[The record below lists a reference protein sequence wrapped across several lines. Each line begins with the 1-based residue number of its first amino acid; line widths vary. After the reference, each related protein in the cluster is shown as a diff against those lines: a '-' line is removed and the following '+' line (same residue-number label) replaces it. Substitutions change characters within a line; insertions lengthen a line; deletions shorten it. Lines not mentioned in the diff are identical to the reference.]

1 MTRQVQ
7 RLLQKLKKPVDEAD
21 FLNEDVFRLM
31 QSDPLGAL
39 TVLEA
44 AEEAKLDLAAILELR
59 VECYLALGEAQH
71 ARTNFS
77 RYLAAAKAAG
87 RFYNPPF
94 RELASFFDEVKK
106 KTWAAEVR
114 EVEAMTETYFLE
126 RSFGADKAELKDML
140 EDLAQTI
147 RGNSEEEDLEGWLSM
162 GLSEEEARRRT
173 AANPSI
179 PARGDDLARLCVMQA
194 CCFERL
200 RKKQDAAKAWKQAA
214 KVSPR
219 ITNFWKAHSLLTR

>member
-1 MTRQVQ
+1 MSRQVQ

-31 QSDPLGAL
+31 QSDPRGAL

-59 VECYLALGEAQH
+59 VECYVELGEAQH
-71 ARTNFS
+71 ARTNFD
-77 RYLAAAKAAG
+77 RYLEAAKAAG

-94 RELASFFDEVKK
+94 RALANFFDEVKK
-106 KTWAAEVR
+106 KAWAAEVR

-126 RSFGADKAELKDML
+126 RSFGADKAELKDIL
-140 EDLAQTI
+140 ADIAQTI
-147 RGNSEEEDLEGWLSM
+147 RGNSEEEDLKGWMST
-162 GLSEEEARRRT
+162 GLSEVEARRRT
-173 AANPSI
+173 AANPST
-179 PARGDDLARLCVMQA
+179 PAQGDDLARLCVMQA

-200 RKKQDAAKAWKQAA
+200 GKKADATKAWKRAAKANPKL
-214 KVSPR
+214 
-219 ITNFWKAHSLLTR
+219 TNFWKGHSLLTK